1 MVEEIFKEI
10 LNSEDGDYIVQAQV
24 LAYMKPSGW
33 K

>member
-24 LAYMKPSGW
+24 LACMKPSGW
-33 K
+33 